1 MERLLWRWSRMH
13 QVVLV
18 LGVWLV
24 LATRGAQ
31 GLRFVIDKTECWQHE
46 VPFDGD
52 EVHVSYVVIKSDYSW
67 SFGSDT
73 VAGLDLT
80 VEGPAGH
87 QVHSSKAK
95 TEDKFDFIAHRKG
108 MYKFCF
114 FNRNSMHETVDFDV
128 HVGYHIVNPYE
139 EHVKDEHIAPLM
151 TQIEKLEEGL
161 YSIQF
166 EQHWLLAQTD
176 RQIIVNETMS
186 RRFIYKAILEAVA
199 LIGCSVLQVVLLRR
213 LFEKKLGHSRV

>member
-1 MERLLWRWSRMH
+1 MEGAWRW
-13 QVVLV
+13 QVVWLV

-24 LATRGAQ
+24 LATSGAQ

-46 VPFDGD
+46 VPIDGD
-52 EVHVSYVVIKSDYSW
+52 DVHVSYVVITSDYTW

-80 VEGPAGH
+80 VEGPGGQ

-128 HVGYHIVNPYE
+128 HIGFHIKNRYQ
-139 EHVKDEHIAPLM
+139 EHVKDEHIEPLM
-151 TQIEKLEEGL
+151 MQIERLEEAL
-161 YSIQF
+161 YSVQF

-176 RQIIVNETMS
+176 RQIIVNKTMS
-186 RRFIYKAILEAVA
+186 RRFLYKAIVEAVA
-199 LIGCSVLQVVLLRR
+199 LIGCSVIQVALLQR
-213 LFEKKLGHSRV
+213 LFERKLGNSRV